1 MFIGITS
8 FLIVL
13 FTMPLGHALMILME
27 HLITGNH
34 ALRNLF
40 MGLIGLIMVIT
51 GVFAKGDTQQ
61 TLWGLFGGLLFWTG
75 WIEFIY
81 VYYAHRFGVQP
92 LIVDGEVVTKPE
104 YLIMPSSFRILDYV
118 HVTLLIQYKKRMRFF
133 QLSATGIFP
142 QQQSTSRN
150 ASHDTPHLTGYF
162 HGAESY
168 FMDQLHG
175 IAILL

>member
-1 MFIGITS
+1 
-8 FLIVL
+8 
-13 FTMPLGHALMILME
+13 
-27 HLITGNH
+27 
-34 ALRNLF
+34 
-40 MGLIGLIMVIT
+40 
-51 GVFAKGDTQQ
+51 
-61 TLWGLFGGLLFWTG
+61 
-75 WIEFIY
+75 
-81 VYYAHRFGVQP
+81 
-92 LIVDGEVVTKPE
+92 
-104 YLIMPSSFRILDYV
+104 
-118 HVTLLIQYKKRMRFF
+118 MRFF